1 MLIINYHQFLKRDRK
16 EIQGVAANTRKILT
30 HGKKVDPFQETD
42 DEMVARVLRDFIGRG
57 KGEIVVMN
65 DEAHHCYQNK
75 PLGDDSD
82 EPLLEGEAKK
92 EAEERNKDARVWFKG
107 LQAVKRK

>member
-75 PLGDDSD
+75 PLGGA
-82 EPLLEGEAKK
+82 P
-92 EAEERNKDARVWFKG
+92 G
-107 LQAVKRK
+107 LDRRQKVGRRRKPRSATRTPECGSRACRR